1 MKKSIF
7 LITLLL
13 LPLIMAQS
21 ETTKEMDNTCL
32 MTAVVKREDSL
43 FPVWEKFSAFV
54 DTAHET
60 RKSQLILAW
69 NIENPVEMRKA
80 VKAAW
85 LKYKNDVKAA
95 RKIMESDRRL
105 VWKTFRTE
113 VMACKK
119 QGATVSFW
127 ENEADDKILATNTR
141 S

>member
-1 MKKSIF
+1 MKKSVF
-7 LITLLL
+7 LMILLV

-21 ETTKEMDNTCL
+21 ETTPVDNTCL
-32 MTAVVKREDSL
+32 IDAVIKREDSL
-43 FPVWEKFSAFV
+43 FPVWEKFSDFV

-60 RKSQLILAW
+60 RKSQLVLAW
-69 NIENPVEMRKA
+69 NIENPAEMRKA
-80 VKAAW
+80 VKASW

-113 VMACKK
+113 VMTCKK

-127 ENEADDKILATNTR
+127 ENEADDKILATNAR